1 MQLLLE
7 STHPSTAHPGLTI
20 RVRRISLAQRLA
32 FLAANHELM
41 SRIRF
46 LAASPEPNSQSL
58 STIASLEM
66 ELSRAVLDLGLIAL
80 ETADPQS
87 GIPSRDIDWILNQAP
102 SNLCLEILARASDE
116 IALNE
121 TRRKN

>member
-7 STHPSTAHPGLTI
+7 SSYPSAAHPGLMI
-20 RVRRISLAQRLA
+20 RVRRISLSQRLA

-46 LAASPEPNSQSL
+46 LAASPEPNPQTL
-58 STIASLEM
+58 AAMASLELD
-66 ELSRAVLDLGLIAL
+66 LSHAVLDLGLIAL
-80 ETADPQS
+80 ETADPDS
-87 GIPSRDIDWILNQAP
+87 GIPARDIDWILQQAP
-102 SNLCLEILARASDE
+102 SSLCLEELARASDE
-116 IALNE
+116 IALSE

>member
-7 STHPSTAHPGLTI
+7 TTHPSAAHPGLNI
-20 RVRRISLAQRLA
+20 RVRRISLSQRLA

-46 LAASPEPNSQSL
+46 LAASPEPDPQTL
-58 STIASLEM
+58 ATVASLEL

-80 ETADPQS
+80 ETSDPDS
-87 GIPSRDIDWILNQAP
+87 GIPARNIDWILHQAP
-102 SNLCLEILARASDE
+102 SSLCLEVLARASDE